1 MAFAIE
7 YSFPAREQ
15 LKGFRKRDQQIIVD
29 EVDIQLSYEPDRP
42 TRRRKRLEQN
52 PIAPWVL
59 RVGDFRVFYDVNTE
73 DQLVVVLGVGR
84 KIHDRLFIGG
94 EEVKL

>member
-7 YSFPAREQ
+7 YSLPAREQ

-29 EVDIQLSYEPDRP
+29 EVDIQLTHEPDRP

-52 PIAPWVL
+52 PIAPWAL
-59 RVGDFRVFYDVNTE
+59 RVGDFRVFYDVNPD
-73 DQLVVVLGVGR
+73 DQLVVVLAVGR
-84 KIHDRLFIGG
+84 KIHDKLCIG
-94 EEVKL
+94 EQEVKL